1 MAEHIT
7 ARELY
12 DGLAAGTVPEIIDVR
27 NPEDFAEARIEPR
40 TDVAVRNVPLWEAL
54 DDTATLAHATADGA
68 VVVCAHGNGSD
79 MVADMFAEAGR
90 HARNLEGGM
99 LAWSA
104 LLVPTP
110 LPTGDERV
118 LAWQVQRPAKGCLSY
133 VIGVPGEE
141 CVVIDPARFLET
153 YLELAA
159 AHDMPVRHVVDTH
172 LHADHVSGGPAL
184 ARTTGAQYHLPPE
197 DAGRVVTGSRPLR
210 DGEHLA
216 VGETVLQAVT
226 LHLPGHTPGT
236 TALLLRD
243 RLLLAGDTVFVRG
256 VGRPDLTGQ
265 AHDLAAM
272 LFRSVHERLA
282 HLDPATL
289 VLPAHWTGD
298 DEIGPDGLV
307 STTLTDV
314 FATPLM
320 REAELDRFVAEIVAT
335 LPTAPAVYDRIRDI
349 NAGSSADEY
358 ELERVEVGRNQCAAT
373 PHP

>member
-27 NPEDFAEARIEPR
+27 NPDDFAEARIEPR
-40 TDVAVRNVPLWEAL
+40 AAVPVRNVPLWEAL
-54 DDTATLAHATADGA
+54 DDAPSLAHGAADGA

-79 MVADMFAEAGR
+79 MVADMFGEAGR
-90 HARNLEGGM
+90 FARNLEGGM

-104 LLVPTP
+104 LLVPKP

-133 VIGVPGEE
+133 VVGVPRHG
-141 CVVIDPARFLET
+141 CVVVDPARFLET

-159 AHDMPVRHVVDTH
+159 EHEMPVRHVIDTH
-172 LHADHVSGGPAL
+172 LHADHVSGGRVL
-184 ARTTGAQYHLPPE
+184 ARVTKAEYHLPAE
-197 DAGRVVTGSRPLR
+197 DAGEGLAGTRPLR
-210 DGEHLA
+210 DGERLDLGDA
-216 VGETVLQAVT
+216 VLRAVT

-236 TALLLRD
+236 TALVLRD
-243 RLLLAGDTVFVRG
+243 RLLIAGDTVFVRG

-265 AHDLAAM
+265 AHDLATL

-282 HLDPATL
+282 RLDPAML
-289 VLPAHWTGD
+289 VLPAHWTD
-298 DEIGPDGLV
+298 DSEIGTDGLV
-307 STTLTDV
+307 STTLGDV

-320 REAELDRFVAEIVAT
+320 REVQLDRFIAEIVAT
-335 LPTAPAVYDRIRDI
+335 LPAAPVIYERIREI
-349 NAGSSADEY
+349 NAGASADEY

-373 PHP
+373 PRP